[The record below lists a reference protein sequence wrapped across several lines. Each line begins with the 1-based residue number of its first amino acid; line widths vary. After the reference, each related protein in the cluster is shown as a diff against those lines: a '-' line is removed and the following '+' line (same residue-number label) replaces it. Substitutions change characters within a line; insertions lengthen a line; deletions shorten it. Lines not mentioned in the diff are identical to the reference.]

1 MARIRTI
8 KPEFWRDE
16 HLSSVSAEAS
26 LLAIGLLNHCDD
38 EGWFNANP
46 KLVESD
52 VFPLRQLSKDTTVL
66 LRELSDIGYIST
78 QVGSDGKNY
87 GKVMNFERHQVINKK
102 TPSKIKELCKLP
114 EECSSPLVA
123 LPTGKERK
131 GSGNGNGKDYL
142 EANASLS
149 GTTFPPCPH
158 QEILNL
164 WKKNLPHLAQPRSW
178 EGSRVGMLKAR
189 WIQAA
194 KPSSYSEDGYATVQE
209 GLEWWDSF
217 FTYIAKHSTLAKGYE
232 SNGRVWTPDLPW
244 VLNATNF
251 QKIVDG
257 KYDK

>member
-1 MARIRTI
+1 MNYYQHHIGDFIKVTARLSDAQTMAYLRLLWLYYDTE
-8 KPEFWRDE
+8 KPLPDDPKLLAFQLGTTEEVVDLLLATFFDKQEDGWHQARCDKEIEEYKAFRDKKIAAGKA
-16 HLSSVSAEAS
+16 SAEKKGYRS
-26 LLAIGLLNHCDD
+26 STPVQQPFNTCSTDVQLTTIQQPLAINH
-38 EGWFNANP
+38 GSFN
-46 KLVESD
+46 
-52 VFPLRQLSKDTTVL
+52 
-66 LRELSDIGYIST
+66 
-78 QVGSDGKNY
+78 
-87 GKVMNFERHQVINKK
+87 
-102 TPSKIKELCKLP
+102 KEP
-114 EECSSPLVA
+114 N
-123 LPTGKERK
+123 T
-131 GSGNGNGKDYL
+131 
-142 EANASLS
+142 SLS

-178 EGSRVGMLKAR
+178 EGSRVATLKAR

-194 KPSSYSEDGYATVQE
+194 KPSSYSEEGYATVQE

>member
-1 MARIRTI
+1 MTSI
-8 KPEFWRDE
+8 KNWNKFQHFKDRRPPWIKLYREILDDLEWHE
-16 HLSSVSAEAS
+16 LEPKAAKVLVMLWLIAS
-26 LLAIGLLNHCDD
+26 
-38 EGWFNANP
+38 E
-46 KLVESD
+46 
-52 VFPLRQLSKDTTVL
+52 T
-66 LRELSDIGYIST
+66 
-78 QVGSDGKNY
+78 DGN
-87 GKVMNFERHQVINKK
+87 
-102 TPSKIKELCKLP
+102 LP
-114 EECSSPLVA
+114 EIKNLAFRLRMSEKDAMSCVDKLSHWLNQDDINVISERYQDD
-123 LPTGKERK
+123 LPETETETEKRQRQ
-131 GSGNGNGKDYL
+131 N
-142 EANASLS
+142 SLS

-164 WKKNLPHLAQPRSW
+164 WRKNLPHLAQPRSW